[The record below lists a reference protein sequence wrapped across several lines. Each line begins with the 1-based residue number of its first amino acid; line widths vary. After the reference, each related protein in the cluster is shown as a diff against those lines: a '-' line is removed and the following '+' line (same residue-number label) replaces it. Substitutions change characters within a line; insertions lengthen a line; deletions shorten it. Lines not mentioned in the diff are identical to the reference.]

1 MPSGHMPFRRTLAA
15 HAAYSVAVQRRKL
28 RPSLTFTKDD
38 FDIWSEYDEKGT
50 TTAWVALQAKLVVSS
65 VEHLE

>member
-1 MPSGHMPFRRTLAA
+1 MPFRRTLAA

-38 FDIWSEYDEKGT
+38 FDIWNEYDEKGT
-50 TTAWVALQAKLVVSS
+50 TTAWVALQAQLVVSS